1 MSARRERYPFVQR
14 DPAAGAVSLAPL
26 LPFRLRLAARE
37 ERVVGL
43 IDTGAA
49 VSVLPWSVGI
59 RLGGEWDAAAPLTLT
74 GNLGFAEAR
83 ALLVGALV
91 GGFSP
96 RRLVF
101 AWSKSD
107 AVPVLL
113 GQTNFLVEFDIYLS
127 RSSQWFEVVE
137 PGGNPAP

>member
-14 DPAAGAVSLAPL
+14 DPAAGAASLAPL
-26 LPFRLRLAARE
+26 LPFRLRLAGRE
-37 ERVVGL
+37 ERVVGM

-49 VSVLPWSVGI
+49 VSVIPWSVGL
-59 RLGGEWDAAAPLTLT
+59 RLGGDWDGAVPLTLT
-74 GNLGFAEAR
+74 GNLVFAEAR
-83 ALLVGALV
+83 ALLVEGLV
-91 GGFSP
+91 GDFSP

-127 RSSQWFEVVE
+127 RSSQYFEVIVSD
-137 PGGNPAP
+137 GNPAP